1 MKKTMVATMGLFL
14 ATFTFT
20 GCGGSAGTDS
30 SQETVSGNEN
40 NEPAPQVEENALH
53 NISYIEGVYDI
64 TSEDD
69 VIYLAIDTEGVVN
82 TYDYQADFSDN
93 GMDCYIKNSPLK
105 EVNKKINGK
114 TLQEDQENNYFYL
127 DDIQISENQTNELRW
142 VYGEMEEI
150 EYVSL
155 DGSITAGGRLYL
167 NDIRIATS
175 KYLVTDV
182 TLEEMELN
190 ICK

>member
-1 MKKTMVATMGLFL
+1 MKKTMVATTGLFL
-14 ATFTFT
+14 AAFAFT
-20 GCGGSAGTDS
+20 GCGGSAGTNS
-30 SQETVSGNEN
+30 GQETVSGNEN
-40 NEPAPQVEENALH
+40 NEIELPAEKNTLH

-69 VIYLAIDTEGVVN
+69 VLYLAIDTEGVVN

-93 GMDCYIKNSPLK
+93 GMDCYIKNNPLK
-105 EVNKKINGK
+105 EVNQKINGK
-114 TLQEDQENNYFYL
+114 TLKEDQENKYFYM
-127 DDIQISENQTNELRW
+127 DIQISENQANELRW
-142 VYGEMEEI
+142 VYGETEEI
-150 EYVSL
+150 ESVSL
-155 DGSITAGGRLYL
+155 DGLITSGGILSI

-175 KYLVTDV
+175 KYLLTDV